1 MARSARTDSRGPA
14 AVALLLLGLVAIPR
28 PAAGQSGA
36 IPGAPG
42 PAVAGPDSTGAGLVA
57 QVVETPPAE
66 APDAGAGFTLRRVAN
81 PRYRAFASPAGLAG
95 RVAGVIEGTQFARAQ
110 FTRRESGAFQSTDW
124 EIAAGREGREHE
136 RLELWASG
144 FRSRTDDQLRL
155 LRLAGRNGRTEWGL
169 GDVVPQPV
177 GTLPWIQ
184 RLRGGMV
191 VRAFERQSS
200 WRALGGVVPSFSP
213 GVGAQAGLAGVT
225 VDQLPWHESAM
236 SFGLLGFG
244 RRALPPGASATSGA
258 DTLAGGG
265 GAALYA
271 ARVPSPLGDITSTF
285 VTEVHNLDG
294 NLALAGIQALD
305 WTLSRP
311 GVLAVVRDQ
320 IGTANARQP
329 GTERLSQAPAH
340 EARASAQ
347 FRLLAGRAEAHL
359 LGLSAAGTPL
369 APAAHTAQAGC
380 SARWG
385 SSGWYSGF
393 EFSWNRRGPLAG
405 DERRYALQ
413 SGCVAGGGS
422 ALLVRLERDTD
433 AAGQNAYALNGDASA
448 SLGAG
453 LRVSFVPRLD
463 WRSDRLDRALG
474 IVRLGWPLLG
484 PGTRVNATVGLATER
499 AVGYRGRLEEAS
511 LALSFAPRSRDR
523 GDLEV
528 RRLEDGG
535 ARALEY
541 GASYDLQTQLYAR
554 APGSL
559 ISPNTGTL
567 TVTVVRADS
576 AGGVPDVLVSADG
589 KELRFTD
596 ADGIAR
602 FTNLAPGSHAISVIE
617 TTLPALQRVVGA
629 ASAFVSIE
637 RGVAP
642 APLRFEIA
650 RPVRRVRF

>member
-1 MARSARTDSRGPA
+1 MARAARTESRGPA

-28 PAAGQSGA
+28 PAAGQA
-36 IPGAPG
+36 AALPGAPG
-42 PAVAGPDSTGAGLVA
+42 AAIAGPDSAGAGLVA
-57 QVVETPPAE
+57 QAVESPPSA
-66 APDAGAGFTLRRVAN
+66 ASDAGAGFTIRRVAN
-81 PRYRAFASPAGLAG
+81 PRYRVFASPAGLAG
-95 RVAGVIEGTQFARAQ
+95 RVARVIEGTQFARAQ
-110 FTRRESGAFQSTDW
+110 FTRRESGAFQTTDW
-124 EIAAGREGREHE
+124 EIAAGREGRGHD

-144 FRSRTDDQLRL
+144 FRSTTDDQLRL
-155 LRLAGRNGRTEWGL
+155 LRLAGQNGRTEWGL

-184 RLRGGMV
+184 RLRGGMA
-191 VRAFERQSS
+191 VRALERQGA

-213 GVGAQAGLAGVT
+213 GVGTIAGLAGVT
-225 VDQLPWHESAM
+225 VDQLPWHESTM
-236 SFGLLGFG
+236 SFGVLGFG
-244 RRALPPGASATSGA
+244 RRALPPGAGSGA
-258 DTLAGGG
+258 DTLGGGG

-271 ARVPSPLGDITSTF
+271 ARVPSALGDLTSTF

-311 GVLAVVRDQ
+311 WMLAVVRDQ

-329 GTERLSQAPAH
+329 GTERLSQAPSH

-359 LGLSAAGTPL
+359 LGLSAAATPL
-369 APAAHTAQAGC
+369 APAAHTAQAGF
-380 SARWG
+380 SAHWG
-385 SSGWYSGF
+385 ASAWYSGF
-393 EFSWNRRGPLAG
+393 EFSWNRRDSTAG

-413 SGCVAGGGS
+413 SGCVARGGS
-422 ALLVRLERDTD
+422 ALLLRLERDTD
-433 AAGQNAYALNGDASA
+433 PAGHNAYVLNGDASA

-474 IVRLGWPLLG
+474 IARFGCPLLG
-484 PGTRVNATVGLATER
+484 PTTRVNATVGFATER

-511 LALSFAPRSRDR
+511 IAFSFAPRSRDR

-535 ARALEY
+535 ACALEY

-559 ISPNTGTL
+559 VSPSTGTL
-567 TVTVVRADS
+567 TVTVVRADR

-596 ADGIAR
+596 VDGIAR

-629 ASAFVSIE
+629 ASAFVAIE